1 MPTTRHVNPIPAT
14 TNSTYR
20 TGARAYLWYVPSSV
34 NAVIAAG
41 GTGGHIFPGLALADA
56 LRRADPDIEVS
67 FVGTRRGLEKTLI
80 PRAGYPLDFV
90 DMVPFTG
97 RGKALLPFALV
108 RSAWQARRLLR
119 TTGAH
124 VAVGMGGYASIPL
137 ILGARLAGVPS
148 LIHESGAVAGR
159 ANRVAAL
166 LTRNIAVAFDEAAA
180 VFKGKARTV
189 GMPLNP
195 QIAAFDRSR
204 LRAEARAAFAV
215 PEGTTMVLVSGGSQ
229 GSVRLNDA
237 AIGLAARWRGR
248 DDVRIVLKA
257 GEAHADGVRRRIE
270 EESGT
275 RELVQLVTFFERMDH
290 AYAAA
295 DLMLSR
301 AGAGTVAELAAVG
314 LPSILVPYPYAP
326 DDHQA
331 VNASVLTK
339 VGAAV
344 MVRDAEASPEVLGPV
359 IEDLLDHPDKLQAM
373 GEATRKVARPHAA
386 EELAQWVMELA
397 RG

>member
-1 MPTTRHVNPIPAT
+1 
-14 TNSTYR
+14 
-20 TGARAYLWYVPSSV
+20 V

-56 LRRADPDIEVS
+56 LRRADPGAGVS
-67 FVGTRRGLEKTLI
+67 FVGTRRGLEKTLV
-80 PRAGYPLDFV
+80 PRAGYPLEFV

-97 RGKALLPFALV
+97 RGKVTLPFALL
-108 RSAWQARRLLR
+108 RSAWQACRLLR
-119 TTGAH
+119 RGGAD

-137 ILGARLAGVPS
+137 IVGARMAGVPS
-148 LIHESGAVAGR
+148 LIHESGAIAGR
-159 ANRVAAL
+159 ANRVAAM
-166 LTRNIAVAFDEAAA
+166 LTPNVAVAFDEAAG

-195 QIAAFDRSR
+195 QIAGFDRGR
-204 LRAEARAAFAV
+204 LRTEARAAYGIPDGV
-215 PEGTTMVLVSGGSQ
+215 TMVLVSGGSQ

-237 AIGLAARWRGR
+237 AVGLARRWRDR
-248 DDVRIVLKA
+248 RDVRIVLKA
-257 GEAHADGVRRRIE
+257 GESHADTVRQAIE
-270 EESGT
+270 AAGAGDV
-275 RELVQLVTFFERMDH
+275 VQLVSFFERMDH

-295 DLMLSR
+295 DVMLSR

-344 MVRDAEASPEVLGPV
+344 MVRDAEATADVLGPM
-359 IEDLLDHPDKLQAM
+359 IEDLVAHPDKLRAM
-373 GEATRKVARPHAA
+373 GDATAKVARPRAA

-397 RG
+397 RA

>member
-1 MPTTRHVNPIPAT
+1 
-14 TNSTYR
+14 
-20 TGARAYLWYVPSSV
+20 V

-56 LRRADPDIEVS
+56 IKRTAPETDVT
-67 FVGTRRGLEKTLI
+67 FVGTERGLEKTLV
-80 PRAGYPLDFV
+80 PKAGYPLRYV
-90 DMVPFTG
+90 DMVPFSG
-97 RGKALLPFALV
+97 SGKVKLPYALV
-108 RSAWQARRLLR
+108 KAALQSRRLLR
-119 TTGAH
+119 DGHAD

-148 LIHESGAVAGR
+148 LIHESGAIAGR

-166 LTRNIAVAFDEAAA
+166 LTKNVALAFDEAAP

-195 QIAAFDRSR
+195 QIADFDRAAMR
-204 LRAEARAAFAV
+204 DQARASFGLPPQV
-215 PEGTTMVLVSGGSQ
+215 TMLLVSGGSQ
-229 GSVRLNDA
+229 GSARLNDA
-237 AIGLAARWRGR
+237 AVGLAGRWKER

-257 GEAHADGVRRRIE
+257 GANNADAVARGLAENGGGRV
-270 EESGT
+270 T
-275 RELVQLVTFFERMDH
+275 ELVSFFDRMDH

-295 DLMLSR
+295 DLMLAR

-339 VGAAV
+339 VGAAL
-344 MVRDAEASPEVLGPV
+344 MVRDEEATAARLAPM
-359 IEDLLDHPDKLQAM
+359 IEELLDDPERL
-373 GEATRKVARPHAA
+373 GEMARATAKVARPHAA
-386 EELAQWVMELA
+386 EELAAWVLELA
-397 RG
+397 RA

>member
-1 MPTTRHVNPIPAT
+1 
-14 TNSTYR
+14 
-20 TGARAYLWYVPSSV
+20 V

-56 LRRADPDIEVS
+56 LRRTAPDVGIS

-80 PRAGYPLDFV
+80 PRAGYPLEYV
-90 DMVPFTG
+90 DMVPFSG
-97 RGKALLPFALV
+97 RQKAALPFALV
-108 RSAWQARRLLR
+108 RAAWQARSLLR
-119 TTGAH
+119 RRGAA

-137 ILGARLAGVPS
+137 IVGARLAGVPS
-148 LIHESGAVAGR
+148 LIHESGAIAGR

-166 LTRNIAVAFDEAAA
+166 LTSNVAVAFDEAAP

-195 QIAAFDRSR
+195 QIAAFDRAA
-204 LRAEARAAFAV
+204 LRDEARAAFDLPPSV
-215 PEGTTMVLVSGGSQ
+215 TMVLVSGGSQ
-229 GSVRLNDA
+229 GSVRLNEA
-237 AIGLAARWRGR
+237 AVGLGARWRDR

-257 GEAHADGVRRRIE
+257 GQAHAEAVAGQVE
-270 EESGT
+270 EAGAG
-275 RELVQLVTFFERMDH
+275 RVVQLTSFFERMDH

-331 VNASVLTK
+331 VNAGVLTK

-344 MVRDAEASPEVLGPV
+344 MVRDGEATADRLGPLV
-359 IEDLLDHPDKLQAM
+359 EDLLAHPEKLAAM
-373 GEATRKVARPHAA
+373 SEATAKVARPHAA
-386 EELAQWVMELA
+386 EELAEWVLELA

>member
-1 MPTTRHVNPIPAT
+1 
-14 TNSTYR
+14 
-20 TGARAYLWYVPSSV
+20 V

-56 LRRADPDIEVS
+56 IKRTAPDANIT
-67 FVGTRRGLEKTLI
+67 FVGTERGLEKTLV
-80 PRAGYPLDFV
+80 PKAGYPLQYV
-90 DMVPFTG
+90 DMVPFSG
-97 RGKALLPFALV
+97 SGKVKLPFALV
-108 RSAWQARRLLR
+108 KAALQSRRLLR
-119 TTGAH
+119 EGKAD

-137 ILGARLAGVPS
+137 IVGARLAGVPS
-148 LIHESGAVAGR
+148 LIHESGAIAGR

-166 LTRNIAVAFDEAAA
+166 VTKNVALAFDEAAP

-195 QIAAFDRSR
+195 QIAGFDRVA
-204 LRAEARAAFAV
+204 LRDEARASFGLRPDV
-215 PEGTTMVLVSGGSQ
+215 TMLLVSGGSQ
-229 GSVRLNDA
+229 GSARLNQA
-237 AIGLAARWRGR
+237 AVGLAGRWKER

-257 GEAHADGVRRRIE
+257 GTNNADAVA
-270 EESGT
+270 
-275 RELVQLVTFFERMDH
+275 RELAENGGDRVTELVSFFDRMDH

-339 VGAAV
+339 VGAAL
-344 MVRDAEASPEVLGPV
+344 MVRD
-359 IEDLLDHPDKLQAM
+359 D
-373 GEATRKVARPHAA
+373 EATADRLAPMIEELLEDGERLAEMARATAKVARPHAA
-386 EELAQWVMELA
+386 EELAAWVLELG

>member
-1 MPTTRHVNPIPAT
+1 
-14 TNSTYR
+14 
-20 TGARAYLWYVPSSV
+20 V

-56 LRRADPDIEVS
+56 IKRTAPDANIT
-67 FVGTRRGLEKTLI
+67 FVGTERGLEKTLV
-80 PRAGYPLDFV
+80 PRAGYPLQFV
-90 DMVPFTG
+90 DMVPFSG
-97 RGKALLPFALV
+97 SGKVKLPFALV
-108 RSAWQARRLLR
+108 KAALQSRRLLR
-119 TTGAH
+119 GGKAD

-137 ILGARLAGVPS
+137 IVGARLAGVPS
-148 LIHESGAVAGR
+148 IIHESGAVAGR

-166 LTRNIAVAFDEAAA
+166 VTRNVALAFDEAAP
-180 VFKGKARTV
+180 VFKGRARTV

-195 QIAAFDRSR
+195 QIAGFDRVA
-204 LRAEARAAFAV
+204 LRDEARASFGLRPDV
-215 PEGTTMVLVSGGSQ
+215 TMLLVSGGSQ
-229 GSVRLNDA
+229 GSARLNQA
-237 AIGLAARWRGR
+237 AVGLAGRWKERE
-248 DDVRIVLKA
+248 DVRIVLKA
-257 GEAHADGVRRRIE
+257 GTNNADAVARSLAENGGDRV
-270 EESGT
+270 T
-275 RELVQLVTFFERMDH
+275 ELVAFFDRMDH

-339 VGAAV
+339 VGAAF
-344 MVRDAEASPEVLGPV
+344 MVRD
-359 IEDLLDHPDKLQAM
+359 D
-373 GEATRKVARPHAA
+373 EATSDRLAPMIEELLEDRERLAEMARATAKVARPHAA
-386 EELAQWVMELA
+386 EELAAWVLELG

>member
-1 MPTTRHVNPIPAT
+1 
-14 TNSTYR
+14 
-20 TGARAYLWYVPSSV
+20 V

-56 LRRADPDIEVS
+56 LRRADPNAGVS

-80 PRAGYPLDFV
+80 PRAGYSLEFV
-90 DMVPFTG
+90 DMVPFAG
-97 RGKALLPFALV
+97 SGKALLPFALV

-119 TTGAH
+119 TTGAD

-148 LIHESGAVAGR
+148 LIHESGAIAGR

-166 LTRNIAVAFDEAAA
+166 LTRNVAVAFDEAAG

-195 QIAAFDRSR
+195 QIAAFDRGR
-204 LRAEARAAFAV
+204 LRAEARAAFAI
-215 PEGTTMVLVSGGSQ
+215 PDGSTMVLVSGGSQ

-237 AIGLAARWRGR
+237 AVGLAARWRER

-257 GEAHADGVRRRIE
+257 GEVHADSVRRRIE
-270 EESGT
+270 ESGAG
-275 RELVQLVTFFERMDH
+275 RIVQLVSFFERMDR

-314 LPSILVPYPYAP
+314 LPSILVPYPHAP

-344 MVRDAEASPEVLGPV
+344 MVRDAEASPEVLGPA
-359 IEDLLDHPDKLQAM
+359 IEDLLDHPDKLHAM
-373 GEATRKVARPHAA
+373 GEATAEVARPHAA
-386 EELAQWVMELA
+386 EELARWVTELA

>member
-1 MPTTRHVNPIPAT
+1 M
-14 TNSTYR
+14 
-20 TGARAYLWYVPSSV
+20 

-56 LRRADPDIEVS
+56 IKRVEPATDVG
-67 FVGTRRGLEKTLI
+67 FVGTERGLEKTLI
-80 PRAGYPLDFV
+80 PRAGYPLQYV
-90 DMVPFTG
+90 DMVPFSG
-97 RGKALLPFALV
+97 SGKVKLPFALMKAALQS
-108 RSAWQARRLLR
+108 RKLLKE
-119 TTGAH
+119 GKAD

-137 ILGARLAGVPS
+137 IVGARLAGVPS
-148 LIHESGAVAGR
+148 LIHESGAIAGR
-159 ANRVAAL
+159 ANRVAAM
-166 LTRNIAVAFDEAAA
+166 LTKNVALAFDEAAP

-189 GMPLNP
+189 GMPLNS
-195 QIAAFDRSR
+195 QIAGFDRAA
-204 LRAEARAAFAV
+204 LRAGARAAFGV
-215 PEGTTMVLVSGGSQ
+215 PEGVTLLLVSGGSQ

-237 AIGLAARWRGR
+237 AVALAGRWKDR

-257 GEAHADGVRRRIE
+257 GTNNAETVAAALAANGGDRV
-270 EESGT
+270 T
-275 RELVQLVTFFERMDH
+275 ELVAFFERMEN

-339 VGAAV
+339 VGAAL
-344 MVRDAEASPEVLGPV
+344 MVRDEEATGDKLAPM
-359 IEDLLDHPDKLQAM
+359 IEELLDDAGKLAEM
-373 GEATRKVARPHAA
+373 ARATAKVARPHAA
-386 EELAQWVMELA
+386 EELAAWVLELA